1 MDRLIIV
8 AAASIGL
15 ILLVAFI
22 ANRLVRIRRRGLSIR
37 MQVFI
42 ALAAVVGAFA
52 FGLGLMVVD
61 RIEART
67 VRFATLA
74 AEEKAAVVAHLL
86 SAEMD
91 RHGTSLEDVAAR
103 LSERA
108 PTLML
113 DGVELVEPG
122 GSVMW
127 APGKHDEETPS
138 VQATAAIEAK
148 GRIVGYV
155 QVVKTTIAI
164 RRLLAD
170 FAPTVLVISLLLGA
184 TAALAALWI
193 GRTIAGPIEELTRF
207 ASSVS
212 AGENRASPRFT
223 TGREVTRLTQ
233 SIDSMRRQ
241 LQGRPFVEAFAA
253 DLSHELKN
261 PVAAIRAAA
270 EVLDES
276 ALEEPAE
283 ARRFVRR
290 IREAVARIERLL
302 GELLSLA
309 RIEARGIEGL
319 ELVNFSRLVEAACC
333 PVARDRPVH
342 LHIEAGCRVRG
353 DQGWLTRAIS
363 NLIENAVVHSHEVIE
378 VRLART
384 SSTIR
389 LAVANAGSVDP
400 HTRTRIFGRFVTTR
414 ANKGG
419 TGLGLAIVRAVA
431 EAHGGHIELEE
442 PGPPSVRFVLTLP
455 AA

>member
-1 MDRLIIV
+1 MDRLFVV

-22 ANRLVRIRRRGLSIR
+22 ANRLVRVRRRGVSIR

-67 VRFATLA
+67 VRFAKLA
-74 AEEKAAVVAHLL
+74 AEEKAAVVAHLVG
-86 SAEMD
+86 SEIGQ
-91 RHGTSLEDVAAR
+91 HGTSLSTVAKR
-103 LSERA
+103 LSDRA
-108 PTLML
+108 PSQLL
-113 DGVELVEPG
+113 DGVELVDPQG
-122 GSVMW
+122 TVVW
-127 APGKHDEETPS
+127 APGLPHDESPS
-138 VQATAAIEAK
+138 VQATAAIEAD
-148 GRIVGYV
+148 GQVVGYV

-193 GRTIAGPIEELTRF
+193 GRTIAGPIEELTQF

-212 AGENRASPRFT
+212 AGENRAAPRFT

-309 RIEARGIEGL
+309 RIEARGVEELQIVNLTRLTETVLSGL
-319 ELVNFSRLVEAACC
+319 
-333 PVARDRPVH
+333 PKDREVQ
-342 LHIEAGCRVRG
+342 LLAESNCRVRG
-353 DQGWLTRAIS
+353 DHGWLTRAVS
-363 NLIENAVVHSHEVIE
+363 NLLENAIVHSKGAVAVVLERDE
-378 VRLART
+378 SSVRL
-384 SSTIR
+384 S
-389 LAVANAGSVDP
+389 VANTGSVDP
-400 HTRTRIFGRFVTTR
+400 HTKNRIFGRFVTTR
-414 ANKGG
+414 ADKGG

-431 EAHGGHIELEE
+431 EAHRGHVELQLA
-442 PGPPSVRFVLTLP
+442 GPPIVRFVLTLP
-455 AA
+455 TA